1 MQLMVLC
8 TVKVLCIVFGC
19 FLPKLLS
26 QVYFCA
32 IMSELGH
39 FHLFSLCHRWDSA
52 VDCSIPNQFLI
63 ASCYLNYLLKGCENN
78 LRSGAMFPIVVF
90 H

>member
-39 FHLFSLCHRWDSA
+39 FTYLVCVIDGTQQLI
-52 VDCSIPNQFLI
+52 VQFLI
-63 ASCYLNYLLKGCENN
+63 SFL
-78 LRSGAMFPIVVF
+78 
-90 H
+90 